1 MQGRGAHPRSRGD
14 HGEPGNAEQ
23 EEKGSSPLARGP
35 LMRILCR
42 LSGSGLIP
50 ARAGTTGCGGVNF
63 KVHGAHPRSRGDHA
77 SSATRTCFV
86 VGSSPLARGPL
97 NEERGFK
104 SKHRLI
110 PARAG
115 TTGIVLLYGV
125 PARAHPRSRGDHL
138 GVLRLL
144 MVSWGSSP
152 LARGPREAG
161 HVAWVDAGLIPARA
175 GTTLADMGFY
185 PLHQQN
191 RITLKPEPKS
201 RIHDKQQL
209 LTTTS
214 TAIPARLT
222 PP

>member
-1 MQGRGAHPRSRGD
+1 MTASP
-14 HGEPGNAEQ
+14 
-23 EEKGSSPLARGP
+23 GSSPLARGP
-35 LMRILCR
+35 R
-42 LSGSGLIP
+42 LAFYPREGGKGLIP
-50 ARAGTTGCGGVNF
+50 ARAGTTDSQRSGGRGVR
-63 KVHGAHPRSRGDHA
+63 AHPRSRGDHA
-77 SSATRTCFV
+77 MSSRHGTGWL
-86 VGSSPLARGPL
+86 GSSPLARGPHL
-97 NEERGFK
+97 HTTAAILEAG
-104 SKHRLI
+104 LI

-115 TTGIVLLYGV
+115 TTARRDAWRGTH
-125 PARAHPRSRGDHL
+125 RAHPRSRGDHQAQ
-138 GVLRLL
+138 GQRGNCCG
-144 MVSWGSSP
+144 GSSP
-152 LARGPREAG
+152 LARGPPGGRSA
-161 HVAWVDAGLIPARA
+161 ANRRSGLIPARA

>member
-1 MQGRGAHPRSRGD
+1 MKK
-14 HGEPGNAEQ
+14 NAV
-23 EEKGSSPLARGP
+23 LA
-35 LMRILCR
+35 
-42 LSGSGLIP
+42 
-50 ARAGTTGCGGVNF
+50 AG
-63 KVHGAHPRSRGDHA
+63 
-77 SSATRTCFV
+77 

-97 NEERGFK
+97 GHALLGVGNRG
-104 SKHRLI
+104 LI

-115 TTGIVLLYGV
+115 TTYPRGV
-125 PARAHPRSRGDHL
+125 YAVPCWAHPRSRGDH
-138 GVLRLL
+138 
-144 MVSWGSSP
+144 VSFLIIYGSFRGSSP
-152 LARGPREAG
+152 LARGPRVFVDVFICLDGLIPARAG
-161 HVAWVDAGLIPARA
+161 TTMRDSGKRVTLSAHPRSRGDHKAIRKKDFAPTGSSPLARGPRQRRQDRESPAGLIPARA